1 MPFKGVIAV
10 MIEMAEGVKNGIKIK
25 PKCQMMLKSMMN
37 LVDMYSNVVPNL
49 VMSE

>member
-1 MPFKGVIAV
+1 
-10 MIEMAEGVKNGIKIK
+10 MAEEAKNGRKIK
-25 PKCQMMLKSMMN
+25 PKYQMMLKSMMN